1 MKSTNFPDFAE
12 LAEAL
17 PAMIPAQKLASHL
30 GDVYTNKYF
39 SNLRWMGKPPRS
51 YKLGRKVIYLKDDI
65 ISWLKQE
72 IRVFN
77 PNDVAA

>member
-1 MKSTNFPDFAE
+1 MKTTDLPDFAE
-12 LAEAL
+12 LAEML
-17 PAMIPAQKLASHL
+17 PVVIPAPELAGHL
-30 GDVYTNKYF
+30 GNVYTSKYF